1 MPDPFPSFLWPPP
14 VRASSH
20 AGPQTLL
27 AREVVAVNQDPL
39 GAQGRPVWP
48 SGSGSE
54 GGVEVW
60 VKPLADGRTAVLL
73 VNLGEETVDVTTEFA
88 WVRGKGQA
96 GEPGCADGQESTA
109 PAVCVSD
116 VGLLRNVRQGFG
128 QCPIC
133 CNPRALYVVADDFAL
148 TCS

>member
-1 MPDPFPSFLWPPP
+1 MLGASGPCPVATGLIWQLSLPLPRSCLSF
-14 VRASSH
+14 
-20 AGPQTLL
+20 PQTLL

-88 WVRGKGQA
+88 WVRGQGQHKWRGRLQGSCCTVA
-96 GEPGCADGQESTA
+96 LAYCLGTHLS
-109 PAVCVSD
+109 VSRCFHSQ
-116 VGLLRNVRQGFG
+116 V
-128 QCPIC
+128 
-133 CNPRALYVVADDFAL
+133 ALP
-148 TCS
+148 S